1 MKCILQGQK
10 VSGLPDGGI
19 AGQILE
25 KTDTG
30 TQWTDKPSGGM
41 SQIEADE
48 RYLQLSGGTM
58 TGEITFSNAA
68 GASVNFPEN
77 QEIRYDDGDL
87 ILGKI
92 GSKIVIGAEQV
103 KLTSE
108 TNTATLQ
115 SSDFFFSRQTQIK
128 NLRDPTEYDD
138 AATKNYVDSRT
149 PDILPISR
157 GGTGVSSMEGTDYS
171 VSRPRGIVLQNTEPS
186 TVPNGCLV
194 GVYE

>member
-1 MKCILQGQK
+1 M
-10 VSGLPDGGI
+10 PDDGI
-19 AGQILE
+19 TGQILE

-41 SQIEADE
+41 SQIEADA

-58 TGEITFSNAA
+58 TGDINTNGNRVVFGGTYPSYI
-68 GASVNFPEN
+68 EN
-77 QEIRYDDGDL
+77 NGTYEL
-87 ILGKI
+87 KLGRI
-92 GSKIVIGAEQV
+92 SQSGG
-103 KLTSE
+103 E
-108 TNTATLQ
+108 TNGVVTLRNLSVETP
-115 SSDFFFSRQTQIK
+115 SSSTM
-128 NLRDPTEYDD
+128 
-138 AATKNYVDSRT
+138 AANKAYVDSRA

-157 GGTGVSSMEGTDYS
+157 GGTGVSSMEGIDYS